1 MNNTIA
7 IAFIFF
13 TLLALIF
20 IFPTMF
26 LSSKI
31 NKLLKKAYTI
41 KNFDNLSNLRQTI
54 IISSI
59 SNLAL
64 LIIFRKAI
72 FFYPFYLLLFLF
84 SIFLEENW
92 KEFKATKR
100 IKYLLSCF
108 AFTIISIL
116 ISATIFM
123 FFNIPRI
130 D

>member
-13 TLLALIF
+13 TLLSLIF

-26 LSSKI
+26 VSSKI

-41 KNFDNLSNLRQTI
+41 KNFANLSSLKQTI

-59 SNLAL
+59 SNLFL
-64 LIIFRKAI
+64 LIIFSKAL
-72 FFYPFYLLLFLF
+72 FFYPFYILLFLF
-84 SIFLEENW
+84 SSFLEENW
-92 KEFKATKR
+92 KEYKATKK
-100 IKYLLSCF
+100 IKYLLSCL
-108 AFTIISIL
+108 AFIVITIF
-116 ISATIFM
+116 ISAIIFM
-123 FFNIPRI
+123 FFGTPRI

>member
-13 TLLALIF
+13 TLLSLIF

-26 LSSKI
+26 VSSKI
-31 NKLLKKAYTI
+31 NKLLKKFYTI
-41 KNFDNLSNLRQTI
+41 KNFDNLSSLKQTI

-59 SNLAL
+59 SNLFL
-64 LIIFRKAI
+64 LIIFSKAL
-72 FFYPFYLLLFLF
+72 FFYPFYILLFLF
-84 SIFLEENW
+84 SSFLEENW
-92 KEFKATKR
+92 KEYKATKK
-100 IKYLLSCF
+100 IKYLLSCL
-108 AFTIISIL
+108 AFIVITIF

-123 FFNIPRI
+123 FFGTPRV